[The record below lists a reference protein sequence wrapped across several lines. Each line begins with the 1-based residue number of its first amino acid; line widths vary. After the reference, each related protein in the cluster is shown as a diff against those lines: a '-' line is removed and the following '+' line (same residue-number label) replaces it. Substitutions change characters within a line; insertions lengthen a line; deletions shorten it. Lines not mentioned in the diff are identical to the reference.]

1 MSEAATNVS
10 VLLADDAA
18 VVRKSIKHL
27 LDAESNIDVLSEA
40 ESIEETIS
48 LAMALKP
55 DVILLDL
62 HMSEPDKVNAA
73 FIKNHFFLCGSRV
86 LAMTISDVEAEENKR
101 LAESIGAVVLL
112 DKAKFFQN
120 LVPAI
125 LGQKKPYK
133 QPSIPD

>member
-1 MSEAATNVS
+1 MSEAATTVS

-18 VVRKSIKHL
+18 VVRNSIKHL
-27 LDAESNIDVLSEA
+27 LGAESNIDVLSEA

-62 HMSEPDKVNAA
+62 NMSEPDKVNTA
-73 FIKNHFFLCGSRV
+73 FIKNQFVHCGSRV
-86 LAMTISDVEAEENKR
+86 LAMTIGDVEAEEIKR

-112 DKAKFFQN
+112 DKAN
-120 LVPAI
+120 LCYELVSAI
-125 LGQKKPYK
+125 LGQKRLTA
-133 QPSIPD
+133 SPD

>member
-1 MSEAATNVS
+1 MSEAAPNVS

-27 LDAESNIDVLSEA
+27 LSAESSIDVLSEA

-62 HMSEPDKVNAA
+62 HMSEPDKVNTA

-86 LAMTISDVEAEENKR
+86 LAMTISDVQAEEIKR

-112 DKAKFFQN
+112 DKAKFCHE

-125 LGQKKPYK
+125 LSQKKPYN
-133 QPSIPD
+133 QPSIS